1 MAFPAA
7 IPVDRATRSGERESS
22 RRLALSFVSCLGR
35 VARMVFS
42 SITFLFYFLPIFL
55 ALYFVAGRARN
66 HVLFISSLIFYAWGE
81 PFNVLLL
88 LFSIGFNYVTGLELA
103 KRSGTDRI
111 AWLAAG
117 IAVNLLLLGTFKYAA
132 FLASNAN
139 LLLGPLHVS
148 LPVPRLD
155 LPIGISFFTFQ
166 AISYLVDV
174 HRKDVAP
181 ERNFVLL
188 AVYISMFPHLVAG
201 PIVRFKT
208 IVQDLHERQ
217 LSVSRFNLGMSYIV
231 VGLAQK
237 ALIADTL
244 AVTADAVF
252 ALPTAEL
259 TTATAWLGIVTYTL
273 QIYFDFAGYS
283 NIAIGLALM
292 IGIRFP
298 QNFNYPYAAASV
310 TDFWRRWHMSLSQW
324 FRDYLYIPLGGSRRT
339 EARTY
344 LNLAVVFLLVGLWHG
359 ASFTFVAW
367 GAYHGSLLVIER
379 IGFRSVLE
387 RSWAPIRRAY
397 TLLAVMGGWVL
408 FRSTDFEQ
416 AAGYLLA
423 LSGFARGDP
432 QVTTV
437 PQYLPGDVRLALVV
451 GIAGSLPVVPWAKAR
466 IDALQ
471 ALCPALPALSRAGAV
486 LAGAALLLLSTGM
499 LASSAYNPFIYFRF

>member
-1 MAFPAA
+1 
-7 IPVDRATRSGERESS
+7 
-22 RRLALSFVSCLGR
+22 
-35 VARMVFS
+35 MVFS
-42 SITFLFYFLPIFL
+42 SITFLFYFLPVFL
-55 ALYFVAGRARN
+55 ALYYVAGRARN
-66 HVLFISSLIFYAWGE
+66 HVLLVFSLIFYAWGE
-81 PFNVLLL
+81 PLNVVLL
-88 LFSIGFNYVTGLELA
+88 LFSIGFNYATGLGLA
-103 KRSGTDRI
+103 KRPGRDRK

-117 IAVNLLLLGTFKYAA
+117 ITVNLLMLGTFKYAA
-132 FLASNAN
+132 FLASSLN
-139 LLLGPLHVS
+139 LLLEPLHVS
-148 LPVPRLD
+148 LPVPGLE

-174 HRKDVAP
+174 YRKDVAP

-208 IVQDLHERQ
+208 IVQDLHQRQ
-217 LSVSRFNLGMSYIV
+217 LSLSRFNLGTKYLV

-237 ALIADTL
+237 ALIANTL
-244 AVTADAVF
+244 AATADAVF
-252 ALPTAEL
+252 ALPTAQL
-259 TTATAWLGIVTYTL
+259 TTATAWLGVTTYTL

-283 NIAIGLALM
+283 NMAIGLALM

-324 FRDYLYIPLGGSRRT
+324 FRDYLYVPLGGNRRSP
-339 EARTY
+339 ARTY

-379 IGFRSVLE
+379 IGFSSLIG
-387 RSWAPIRRAY
+387 RSWAPIRHAY

-408 FRSTDFEQ
+408 FRSADFEQ
-416 AAGYLLA
+416 ASGYFLA

-432 QVTTV
+432 LVTPV
-437 PQYLPGDVRLALVV
+437 DQYLLNDTRLALLV
-451 GIAGSLPVVPWAKAR
+451 GIVASLPVIPWATAR
-466 IDALQ
+466 IAMPETRSLALS
-471 ALCPALPALSRAGAV
+471 ALSRTGAV